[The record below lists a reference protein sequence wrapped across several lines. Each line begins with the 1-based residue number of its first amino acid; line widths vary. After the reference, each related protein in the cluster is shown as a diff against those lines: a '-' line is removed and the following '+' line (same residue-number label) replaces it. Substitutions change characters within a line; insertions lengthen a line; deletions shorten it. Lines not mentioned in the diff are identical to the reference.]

1 MFFCNKK
8 ALLMIKTYGIIALKY
23 PQYYLECGYRGAN
36 MNRKDIINKAFRK
49 NGGIL
54 RTSEL
59 NNLGLSSRQINKLL
73 ESGDIIR
80 IKRGFYELSDSIYP
94 EEVVI
99 ARLFPNSVIF
109 LESALIIYDYTD
121 RIPAAWQIAVDRDSE
136 KTQYKIDYP
145 QINVFYIEPKLLE
158 VGVDIIQ
165 IEGVDIKIF
174 NRDRTICDV
183 LRYENKLEREVFSKA
198 IQRYVKDP
206 KVNISRLLEYSDIF
220 NIKNKVQTYIGVWL

>member
-1 MFFCNKK
+1 MEKK
-8 ALLMIKTYGIIALKY
+8 NIIRKT
-23 PQYYLECGYRGAN
+23 
-36 MNRKDIINKAFRK
+36 FRE

-73 ESGDIIR
+73 KSGEIVR

-99 ARLFPNSVIF
+99 ARLFPNSIIF
-109 LESALIIYDYTD
+109 LESALMIYDYTD
-121 RIPAAWQIAVDRDSE
+121 RIPSAWQIAVDRDSE
-136 KTQYKIDYP
+136 KMQYQIDYP
-145 QINVFYIEPKLLE
+145 QINVFYMESKLLE

-165 IEGVDIKIF
+165 IEGLDVKIF

-183 LRYENKLEREVFSKA
+183 LRYENKLEREVFSNA

-206 KVNISRLLEYSDIF
+206 KINIRRLLEYSETF

>member
-1 MFFCNKK
+1 MEKK
-8 ALLMIKTYGIIALKY
+8 NIIRKT
-23 PQYYLECGYRGAN
+23 
-36 MNRKDIINKAFRK
+36 FRE

-73 ESGDIIR
+73 ESREIIR

-109 LESALIIYDYTD
+109 LESALMIYDYTD
-121 RIPAAWQIAVDRDSE
+121 RIPAVWQIAVDRDSE
-136 KTQYKIDYP
+136 KTQYQIDYP
-145 QINVFYIEPKLLE
+145 QINVFYMEPKLLE

-165 IEGVDIKIF
+165 IEGVDVKIF

-183 LRYENKLEREVFSKA
+183 LRYENKLEREVFSNA

-206 KVNISRLLEYSDIF
+206 KINIRKLIEYSEIF

>member
-1 MFFCNKK
+1 MEKK
-8 ALLMIKTYGIIALKY
+8 GIIY
-23 PQYYLECGYRGAN
+23 
-36 MNRKDIINKAFRK
+36 KAFKK

-54 RTSEL
+54 KTSEL

-73 ESGDIIR
+73 ENGDITR
-80 IKRGFYELSDSIYP
+80 IKRGYYELSDSTYP

-99 ARLFPNSVIF
+99 ARLFPQSVIF
-109 LESALIIYDYTD
+109 LESALMIYGYTD
-121 RIPAAWQIAVDRDSE
+121 RVPSAWQIAVDRDSE

-145 QINVFYIEPKLLE
+145 LIEIFYIDSKFLE
-158 VGVDIIQ
+158 VGIDTIQ
-165 IEGVDIKIF
+165 IEGVDVKIF

-183 LRYENKLEREVFSKA
+183 LRYENKLEREVFTNA

-206 KVNISRLLEYSDIF
+206 KKNIRKLLEYSEIF

>member
-1 MFFCNKK
+1 MEKK
-8 ALLMIKTYGIIALKY
+8 NII
-23 PQYYLECGYRGAN
+23 Q
-36 MNRKDIINKAFRK
+36 KAFRE

-73 ESGDIIR
+73 ESGEIIR

-99 ARLFPNSVIF
+99 ARLFPNSIIF
-109 LESALIIYDYTD
+109 LESALMIYDYTD

-136 KTQYKIDYP
+136 KTQYQIDYP
-145 QINVFYIEPKLLE
+145 QINVFYMEVKLLE

-165 IEGVDIKIF
+165 IEGLDVKVF

-183 LRYENKLEREVFSKA
+183 LRYENKLEREVFSNA

-206 KVNISRLLEYSDIF
+206 KINIRRLIQYSEIF
-220 NIKNKVQTYIGVWL
+220 NIKNKVQKYIGDRKSVV

>member
-1 MFFCNKK
+1 MDKK
-8 ALLMIKTYGIIALKY
+8 DEIY
-23 PQYYLECGYRGAN
+23 
-36 MNRKDIINKAFRK
+36 KAFKK

-59 NNLGLSSRQINKLL
+59 NELGFYSRKIKKLL
-73 ESGDIIR
+73 DSGDIIR
-80 IKRGFYELSDSIYP
+80 IKRGFYELSGSIYP

-109 LESALIIYDYTD
+109 LESALMIYDYTD

-136 KTQYKIDYP
+136 KTQYQIDYP
-145 QINVFYIEPKLLE
+145 QIKVFYMESKLLKI
-158 VGVDIIQ
+158 GVDIIR
-165 IEGVDIKIF
+165 IEGVDVKIF

-206 KVNISRLLEYSDIF
+206 KVNIRRLLEYSDIF

>member
-1 MFFCNKK
+1 MEKK
-8 ALLMIKTYGIIALKY
+8 RIIRKT
-23 PQYYLECGYRGAN
+23 
-36 MNRKDIINKAFRK
+36 FRE

-73 ESGDIIR
+73 ESGEIIR
-80 IKRGFYELSDSIYP
+80 IKRGFYELPDSIYP

-99 ARLFPNSVIF
+99 ARLFSNSVIF
-109 LESALIIYDYTD
+109 LESALMIYDYTD
-121 RIPAAWQIAVDRDSE
+121 RVPAAWQIAVDRDSE
-136 KTQYKIDYP
+136 KTQYQIDYP

-165 IEGVDIKIF
+165 IEGVDVKIF

-183 LRYENKLEREVFSKA
+183 LRYENKLEREVFSNA

-206 KVNISRLLEYSDIF
+206 KINIRRLIEYSEIF